1 MLVESRDFT
10 SDLKQ
15 LCELRRFVRECG
27 ERIWTEKSAV
37 ALEAVGLAVQE
48 AATNIILHAY
58 QREPG
63 RPIHA
68 TVRGDAERL
77 EITLTHEGCDFD
89 PAALPSPS
97 FSGER
102 TSGFG
107 VYLIREL
114 MDEVCYLHGQPGCG
128 IVMTKRR
135 TLDPTE
141 ETNDE
146 SAC

>member
-1 MLVESRDFT
+1 MLEESRDFT
-10 SDLKQ
+10 SELTQ
-15 LCELRRFVRECG
+15 LIELRRFVRECG
-27 ERIWTEKSAV
+27 ERVWPEKSTV

-63 RPIHA
+63 RPIHVA
-68 TVRGDAERL
+68 VRGDAERL
-77 EITLTHEGCDFD
+77 EIAITHEGCDFD
-89 PAALPSPS
+89 PNALPSPN

-114 MDEVCYLHGQPGCG
+114 MDEVRVPA
-128 IVMTKRR
+128 R
-135 TLDPTE
+135 PTRLRHRHDQAANPRPDRGNE
-141 ETNDE
+141 R
-146 SAC
+146 